1 MPPWTTEHQLAFDG
15 IKELV
20 SSRECLTVI
29 DHVTPGDNK
38 IFVTTDASDFRTGAV
53 LSWGPTWETARPV
66 AFDSVPLTSAQL
78 NYPVHEKELLAII
91 HALNKWRS
99 DLLGSNF
106 TVFTDHRT
114 LENFDRQRD
123 LLRRQ
128 ARWMELMSQYDFTI
142 NYIRGE
148 DNTIA
153 DALSRLPVDPAS
165 DPVPDVDPEEQ
176 QQPLWSSW
184 MQTSSVNS
192 VLHISADKLF
202 LSQLKAGYLDDTF
215 CKKFVTG
222 QTILPNVRNVN
233 GLWYIG
239 DRLLIPRT
247 GDLHEQ
253 LFRLAHD
260 SLSHGGTDKAYAT
273 LRDAYYWPNMH
284 CDLESSYI
292 PACQDCMHN
301 KSPTSKPSGPLHP
314 LPVPENHGDSVAID
328 FIGPLPEDQ
337 GFNCIVTFT
346 DHLNSDIRLVPTW
359 TDISAADFA
368 SIFFNEWYCEN
379 GLPLNIV
386 SDRDK
391 LFISK
396 FWKSLHELTG
406 VKLNM
411 STSFH
416 PESDGA
422 SERTNKTVNQAIRF
436 HVDRNQKG
444 WVHALPVICFNM
456 MNTVNASTGFS
467 GFQLRMGRSP
477 RLIPPLVPDRLPVK
491 LDSDFEAAA
500 NIIKKLNNDTCEA
513 ADNILAAKI
522 SQAHQANKHHS
533 PDPTFALG
541 DRVMLSTMHQ
551 RRDFQAGHKDRVA
564 KFMPRFDGPYTIVET
579 HC

>member
-1 MPPWTTEHQLAFDG
+1 
-15 IKELV
+15 
-20 SSRECLTVI
+20 
-29 DHVTPGDNK
+29 
-38 IFVTTDASDFRTGAV
+38 
-53 LSWGPTWETARPV
+53 
-66 AFDSVPLTSAQL
+66 
-78 NYPVHEKELLAII
+78 
-91 HALNKWRS
+91 
-99 DLLGSNF
+99 
-106 TVFTDHRT
+106 
-114 LENFDRQRD
+114 
-123 LLRRQ
+123 
-128 ARWMELMSQYDFTI
+128 MSQYDFTI

-148 DNTIA
+148 DNMVA
-153 DALSRLPVDPAS
+153 DALSRLPVDSAS

-192 VLHISADKLF
+192 ILHISADKLF
-202 LSQLKAGYLDDTF
+202 LSQLKAGYLDDAF

-222 QTILPNVRNVN
+222 QTILPNVWNIN

-239 DRLLIPRT
+239 DRLLIPHT
-247 GDLHEQ
+247 GDLREQ

-260 SLSHGGTDKAYAT
+260 SLSHGGTDKAYAM
-273 LRDAYYWPNMH
+273 LCDAYYWPNMRR
-284 CDLESSYI
+284 DLEFSYI
-292 PACQDCMHN
+292 PACQDCMRN
-301 KSPTSKPSGPLHP
+301 KSPTSKLSGPLHP
-314 LPVPENHGDSVAID
+314 LPVPENCGDSVAID

-346 DHLNSDIRLVPTW
+346 DRLNSDIRLVPTR

-391 LFISK
+391 LFISN

-416 PESDGA
+416 PESDSA

-444 WVHALPVICFNM
+444 WVRALPVIRFNM

-467 GFQLRMGRSP
+467 GFQLHMGRSP
-477 RLIPPLVPDRLPVK
+477 
-491 LDSDFEAAA
+491 
-500 NIIKKLNNDTCEA
+500 
-513 ADNILAAKI
+513 
-522 SQAHQANKHHS
+522 
-533 PDPTFALG
+533 
-541 DRVMLSTMHQ
+541 
-551 RRDFQAGHKDRVA
+551 
-564 KFMPRFDGPYTIVET
+564 
-579 HC
+579 